1 MPQRSSKGALV
12 LGGRTGPVVSRM
24 VHAPSAANGGTK
36 GGDTGKSW
44 DDEDVRLVSKPLHFT
59 PSRVCS
65 IHSSEKGDANT
76 WQQIPLG
83 HSCEDQ
89 M

>member
-24 VHAPSAANGGTK
+24 VHASNTANGGAK

-44 DDEDVRLVSKPLHFT
+44 DDEDVRLVFERPYISHLAQSAIFITSVKMMLEVATSPIR
-59 PSRVCS
+59 PS
-65 IHSSEKGDANT
+65 
-76 WQQIPLG
+76 L
-83 HSCEDQ
+83 
-89 M
+89 